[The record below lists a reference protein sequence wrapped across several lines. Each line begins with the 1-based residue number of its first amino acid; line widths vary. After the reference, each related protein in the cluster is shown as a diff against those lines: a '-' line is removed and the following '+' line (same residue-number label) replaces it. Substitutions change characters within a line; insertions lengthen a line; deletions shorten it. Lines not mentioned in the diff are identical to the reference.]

1 MGKICRVDAFYIG
14 FYRGDRTI
22 AYPYNYDGREY
33 VHPEVHTYG
42 EHNMAAWMLVH
53 RRPYVI
59 AEDDGRLLSQG
70 VSFGDESKAS
80 ADVVVVPVLRDESP
94 GAPVLGLASIQS
106 YAANSYTE
114 EHVRAFQWT
123 ARSVAIALA
132 REREDE
138 LDRQALGAA
147 PDPLETQPRSV
158 AEIVGDFSDR
168 LRSLKL
174 MIDALAEAIPSTAE
188 DLRSRAEALKASCEQ
203 IQTEVVNMLTR
214 PVVEGDEL
222 FERLT
227 PRERQIAGL
236 IADGLDN
243 EEIADR
249 LSIAET
255 TVKTHVSR
263 ILAKFGVRQRAA
275 VAAKIRPLR

>member
-1 MGKICRVDAFYIG
+1 
-14 FYRGDRTI
+14 
-22 AYPYNYDGREY
+22 
-33 VHPEVHTYG
+33 
-42 EHNMAAWMLVH
+42 MLVH

-147 PDPLETQPRSV
+147 PDPLEAQPRSV

-174 MIDALAEAIPSTAE
+174 MIDALAEAIPSAAE
-188 DLRSRAEALKASCEQ
+188 DLRSRAEAGPR
-203 IQTEVVNMLTR
+203 TR
-214 PVVEGDEL
+214 CG
-222 FERLT
+222 RWCRW
-227 PRERQIAGL
+227 PRSPRH
-236 IADGLDN
+236 
-243 EEIADR
+243 R
-249 LSIAET
+249 
-255 TVKTHVSR
+255 
-263 ILAKFGVRQRAA
+263 
-275 VAAKIRPLR
+275 RPCTARRCRRSARRDATSPGHP